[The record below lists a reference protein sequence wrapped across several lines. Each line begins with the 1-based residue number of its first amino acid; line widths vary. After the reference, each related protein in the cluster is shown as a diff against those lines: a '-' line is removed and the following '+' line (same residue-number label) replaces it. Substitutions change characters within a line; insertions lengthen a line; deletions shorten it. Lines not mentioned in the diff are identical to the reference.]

1 VSSLRTALSIL
12 ESAGKIRRI
21 STQVSPI
28 HELAS
33 VSRFA
38 QLDPAMADDV
48 LIFEDVEG
56 SKMRVLA
63 NLFHRRENV
72 ALAMGMEVSEL
83 LPRGVEAID
92 RPIEPE
98 LVSSGPCQEV
108 VLRGSD
114 IDLTA
119 LGICHNS
126 EQDGGRF
133 ITAGVHITRNPVTG
147 VRNVGIQRN
156 HVHGRDLLGIW
167 MAPTHMRAHY
177 EAAEARGQSLPVA
190 IVIGAHPAILIA
202 SQFRT
207 GFDQDEMR
215 FAGGLLREPVPL
227 VRCLTNDL
235 EVPAEAEIVIEG
247 EVLAGERHVEGP
259 FGEFTRQYGITRPL
273 PVVKVN
279 AITHRKDAIYQN
291 VLSGKSPEHPIIGA
305 LGREPSLFHAV
316 RASVPNVSGVHMPIG
331 SGANMHAWI
340 SIRKTAEG
348 EAQKAAFAAFA
359 HQDLV
364 KHVIVVDDDIDIFDP
379 ADVDYALATRVK
391 ADRDIFIIPRVKTV
405 VLDPAADE
413 YAVGKGTVAKM
424 IIDATKP
431 LDAPSGS
438 FTMADVP
445 AEMLER
451 IRNERERYFGN

>member
-1 VSSLRTALSIL
+1 MTASLRTALSRL
-12 ESAGKIRRI
+12 ESAGRVRHITA
-21 STQVSPI
+21 SVSPI

-38 QLDPAMADDV
+38 QLDPDMANDV
-48 LIFEDVEG
+48 LMFENVEG
-56 SKMRVLA
+56 SALRVLA
-63 NLFHRRENV
+63 NLFHKRENV

-92 RPIEPE
+92 RPIDPE
-98 LVSSGPCQEV
+98 LVQSAPCQEV
-108 VLRGSD
+108 VLEGAD
-114 IDLTA
+114 VDLES

-156 HVHGRDLLGIW
+156 HLHERDLLGIW

-177 EAAEARGQSLPVA
+177 EAAEARGESLPVA
-190 IVIGAHPAILIA
+190 IVVGVHPAILIA

-215 FAGGLLREPVPL
+215 FAGGFLREPIPM
-227 VRCLTNDL
+227 VRCVTSDL

-247 EVLAGERHVEGP
+247 EVLAVERHVEGP

-273 PVVKVN
+273 PIIKVN
-279 AITHRKDAIYQN
+279 AITHRTDAIYQN

-316 RASVPNVSGVHMPIG
+316 RASVPNVTAVHMPIG

-379 ADVDYALATRVK
+379 ADMDYALATRMK

-413 YAVGKGTVAKM
+413 YAVGKGTVSKM
-424 IIDATKP
+424 IVDATKP

-445 AEMLER
+445 AEMLKRVADER
-451 IRNERERYFGN
+451 QRYFG

>member
-1 VSSLRTALSIL
+1 VTSLRSALARL
-12 ESAGKIRRI
+12 ESAGRVRRI
-21 STQVSPI
+21 SAEVSPI
-28 HELAS
+28 YELAS

-38 QLDPAMADDV
+38 QLDPEMANDV
-48 LIFEDVEG
+48 LVFENVAG
-56 SKMRVLA
+56 SKLRVLA
-63 NLFHRRENV
+63 NLFHKRENV
-72 ALAMGMEVSEL
+72 ALAMGMEVGDL

-92 RPIEPE
+92 RPIDSE
-98 LVSSGPCQEV
+98 LVQSGPCQEI
-108 VLRGSD
+108 VLRGEQ
-114 IDLTA
+114 INLEA

-156 HVHGRDLLGIW
+156 HLHRRDLLGIW

-177 EAAEARGQSLPVA
+177 EAAEARGESLAVA
-190 IVIGAHPAILIA
+190 IVIGVHPAILIA

-215 FAGGLLREPVPL
+215 FAGGFLREPIAM

-273 PVVKVN
+273 PVIKVN
-279 AITHRKDAIYQN
+279 AITHRHDAIYQN

-316 RASVPNVSGVHMPIG
+316 RASVPNVTAVHMPIG

-348 EAQKAAFAAFA
+348 EPQKAAFAAFA

-379 ADVDYALATRVK
+379 AEVDYALATRMK

-424 IIDATKP
+424 IVDATKP
-431 LDAPSGS
+431 LDAPAGS

-445 AEMLER
+445 ADMLQR
-451 IRNERERYFGN
+451 VDRERQRYFES

>member
-1 VSSLRTALSIL
+1 VITSLRTALSRL
-12 ESAGKIRRI
+12 ESAGRVRHITA
-21 STQVSPI
+21 SVSPI

-33 VSRFA
+33 VSRYA
-38 QLDPAMADDV
+38 QLDPDMANHV
-48 LIFEDVEG
+48 LIFENVEG
-56 SKMRVLA
+56 SKLRVLT
-63 NLFHRRENV
+63 NLFHKRENV
-72 ALAMGMEVSEL
+72 ALSMGMEVGEL
-83 LPRGVEAID
+83 LPRGVDAID
-92 RPIEPE
+92 RPIDPE

-108 VLRGSD
+108 VLRGDD
-114 IDLTA
+114 IDLEA
-119 LGICHNS
+119 LGICQNS

-156 HVHGRDLLGIW
+156 HVHARDLLGIW

-177 EAAEARGQSLPVA
+177 EAAEARGESLPVA

-215 FAGGLLREPVPL
+215 FAGGFLREPISL
-227 VRCLTNDL
+227 VRCLTSDL

-273 PVVKVN
+273 PVIKVN
-279 AITHRKDAIYQN
+279 AITHRKDAMYQN
-291 VLSGKSPEHPIIGA
+291 VLSGRSPEHPIIGA

-316 RASVPNVSGVHMPIG
+316 RASVPNVTAVHMPIG
-331 SGANMHAWI
+331 SGANMHAWV

-379 ADVDYALATRVK
+379 AEMDYALATRVK

-431 LDAPSGS
+431 LDAPAGR

-445 AEMLER
+445 AALLKRVGEEH
-451 IRNERERYFGN
+451 ERYFG

>member
-1 VSSLRTALSIL
+1 MVQSLRSALSLL
-12 ESAGKIRRI
+12 ESAGRVRRI
-21 STQVSPI
+21 TAPVNPI

-33 VSRFA
+33 VSRYA
-38 QLDPAMADDV
+38 QLDRELANDV
-48 LIFEDVEG
+48 LIFENVEG
-56 SKMRVLA
+56 SNLRVLA
-63 NLFHRRENV
+63 NLFHKRENV
-72 ALAMGMEVSEL
+72 ALSMGMEVGEL
-83 LPRGVEAID
+83 LPRGVGAID
-92 RPIEPE
+92 RPIDPE
-98 LVSSGPCQEV
+98 LVSSGPCQDV
-108 VLRGSD
+108 VLRGEE
-114 IDLTA
+114 IDLEA
-119 LGICHNS
+119 LAICHNS

-133 ITAGVHITRNPVTG
+133 ITAGVHITRNPITG

-156 HVHGRDLLGIW
+156 HVHARDLLGIW

-177 EAAEARGQSLPVA
+177 EAAEARGGSLPVA
-190 IVIGAHPAILIA
+190 IVIGVHPAILIA

-215 FAGGLLREPVPL
+215 FAGGFLREPIPL
-227 VRCLTNDL
+227 VRCVTNDL

-247 EVLAGERHVEGP
+247 EVLARERHVEGV

-273 PVVKVN
+273 PVIKVS

-305 LGREPSLFHAV
+305 LGRKPSLFHAV
-316 RASVPNVSGVHMPIG
+316 RASVPNVSAVHMPIG

-340 SIRKTAEG
+340 AIRKTAEG

-364 KHVIVVDDDIDIFDP
+364 KHVIIVDDDIDIFDP
-379 ADVDYALATRVK
+379 AEVDYALATRVK
-391 ADRDIFIIPRVKTV
+391 ADRDICIIPRVKTV

-431 LDAPSGS
+431 LDAPAGS
-438 FTMADVP
+438 FTMADVS
-445 AEMLER
+445 AELLKR
-451 IRNERERYFGN
+451 VKDERERYFG